1 MWVPN
6 ALYNDIL
13 FVAKRVVGR
22 AGMRRAFREK
32 SYAAAEFQM
41 H

>member
-1 MWVPN
+1 MGSD
-6 ALYNDIL
+6 AFHNDIL
-13 FVAKRVVGR
+13 FVAKGVVGR
-22 AGMRRAFREK
+22 ASMRLAFREK